1 MVERKKS
8 DKPDQPAVQPGRI
21 GPERG
26 WRRVAEIGAPYL
38 VLEDEDA
45 AAVRGTTRLSS
56 KNQLTLPV
64 AMVRQLGL
72 EPGDELDLTV
82 VGDAIRI
89 ERRPRTPQEWLD
101 RLAGSLS
108 HIPEWQTDEDI
119 DAYVRRERDSW
130 E

>member
-1 MVERKKS
+1 M
-8 DKPDQPAVQPGRI
+8 

-38 VLEDEDA
+38 VLEDEDP
-45 AAVRGTTRLSS
+45 AAVRGTTRLSR

>member
-1 MVERKKS
+1 MAGGKKRQGPTKVTPTEPRK
-8 DKPDQPAVQPGRI
+8 

-64 AMVRQLGL
+64 AMVRRLGL

-82 VGDAIRI
+82 VGDAVRI

-101 RLAGSLS
+101 RLSGSLS